1 MLVTLWDQ
9 RVNTDE
15 LHMVLQREVVL
26 GISSIHSFE

>member
-26 GISSIHSFE
+26 RISSIYSFE